1 MISLAWREAFFA
13 NCHTIFLLLAEW
25 KAVGCYKNIGHALD
39 DVIAKAGSN
48 TGISRHYAACEN
60 AADQAGILMFGL
72 DERKCWTAEN
82 AERVYSKYGSS
93 ENCRTN
99 KKGNLRCG
107 LNAAGTMFVYEKK
120 EGNYDYLII
129 CQFNFH

>member
-120 EGNYDYLII
+120 EGNYDY
-129 CQFNFH
+129 